1 VTARRLEVL
10 QWYALLG
17 GALAWTVEHVL
28 GYFVSAG
35 ACTAQVR
42 SWSVDG
48 HLWITLISAAAFV
61 AIAAA
66 QAAAYIVYRRTAGTE
81 HDAPGPAGR
90 LWFFGIAALV
100 GNVLFLVLVLLDWV
114 GTVGHTACTG
124 S

>member
-1 VTARRLEVL
+1 VTPRRLEVL

-42 SWSVDG
+42 SWSLDG
-48 HLWITLISAAAFV
+48 RLWITVICALALAAV
-61 AIAAA
+61 AAA
-66 QAAAYIVYRRTAGTE
+66 QLAALVVYRQTSGAAK
-81 HDAPGPAGR
+81 DAPGPVGR
-90 LWFFGIAALV
+90 LQFFGVAALV

-114 GTVGHTACTG
+114 GTVGHAACTG